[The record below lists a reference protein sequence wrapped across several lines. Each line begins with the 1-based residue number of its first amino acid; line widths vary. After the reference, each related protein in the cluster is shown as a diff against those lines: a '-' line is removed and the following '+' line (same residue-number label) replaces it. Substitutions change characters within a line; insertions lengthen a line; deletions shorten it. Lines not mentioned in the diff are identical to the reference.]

1 MACSR
6 PLHTAPLRFQFVK
19 DVYKR
24 LNYMAPY
31 NQGEKDTILL
41 KINQLSEVD
50 LQSYISK
57 RMSRAIAQHREKVG
71 EFECVEQLLDMPKM
85 DPKTIQ
91 KACLGLLQSS
101 ADLKD
106 QQAEDLRRK
115 QSFMFSRD
123 IIPKPDIKI
132 FTEHHTSSPS
142 VCGININLRRISYAK
157 VEFPSGRLVA
167 WSVEVPA
174 IPLQDLQ
181 GIAPYQHHRLYETAC
196 EAVEGGVRDGVTFEG
211 LPDADYYC
219 VEEMLPILP
228 KDPSLKAKIHL
239 LKLRHAFLA
248 VLMEKKQKPF
258 PAVSPQV
265 HTMKPQ
271 VVDTMFDLKI
281 GNERKSMKIEFHSL
295 IQEGDDE
302 GNFLVDIEEEQWDY
316 YGRTDSHAK
325 ETLLACVAQALAFH
339 RLCVLNEERD

>member
-1 MACSR
+1 MLCGFRLACSR
-6 PLHTAPLRFQFVK
+6 LLHTAPVRFQFVK

-57 RMSRAIAQHREKVG
+57 RMSKAIAQHREKVG
-71 EFECVEQLLDMPKM
+71 GFECVEQLLDMPKM

-115 QSFMFSRD
+115 QFFMFSRD
-123 IIPKPDIKI
+123 IIPKPDIKV
-132 FTEHHTSSPS
+132 FAEHHTSSPS
-142 VCGININLRRISYAK
+142 VCGININLRRITYAK

-181 GIAPYQHHRLYETAC
+181 GIAPYQHHRLLLC
-196 EAVEGGVRDGVTFEG
+196 GG
-211 LPDADYYC
+211 DAPYT
-219 VEEMLPILP
+219 
-228 KDPSLKAKIHL
+228 S
-239 LKLRHAFLA
+239 
-248 VLMEKKQKPF
+248 
-258 PAVSPQV
+258 
-265 HTMKPQ
+265 
-271 VVDTMFDLKI
+271 
-281 GNERKSMKIEFHSL
+281 
-295 IQEGDDE
+295 
-302 GNFLVDIEEEQWDY
+302 
-316 YGRTDSHAK
+316 
-325 ETLLACVAQALAFH
+325 
-339 RLCVLNEERD
+339 